1 VRQYRHL
8 PIVLLAVL
16 MLIWGYSWI
25 PGKLGVMN
33 SSPFMFSALRSVPA
47 ALLLM
52 ALLPITRRSLRP
64 KAVGL
69 TAVVGVL
76 QMAGFT
82 AFVSAA
88 LATGGAGHS
97 AMLANT
103 WQFWLLVLAWLFLGE
118 KLVRYQWAA
127 VALAI
132 AGLVLIVEPWGLRGV
147 TSSLLTLA
155 GAMCFAAG
163 AVVAKV
169 LRQRQKLDLLSFT
182 AWQAVYASVPLIIL
196 AVAIPGDPIQWN
208 FDFIW
213 SLIFSALIGTALAGI
228 IWLYILNSM
237 PANMAGIGT
246 IGTPVIGVL
255 ASWLQL
261 GETLSPWEIAG
272 MVLVVSALALL
283 VLRGAGIG
291 RRAAALPAS
300 EQEAVV
306 LSRPP
311 MAERPEG

>member
-246 IGTPVIGVL
+246 IGTPVVGVL

>member
-196 AVAIPGDPIQWN
+196 AVAIPCDPIQWN

>member
-1 VRQYRHL
+1 
-8 PIVLLAVL
+8 
-16 MLIWGYSWI
+16 
-25 PGKLGVMN
+25 
-33 SSPFMFSALRSVPA
+33 
-47 ALLLM
+47 
-52 ALLPITRRSLRP
+52 
-64 KAVGL
+64 
-69 TAVVGVL
+69 
-76 QMAGFT
+76 
-82 AFVSAA
+82 
-88 LATGGAGHS
+88 
-97 AMLANT
+97 
-103 WQFWLLVLAWLFLGE
+103 
-118 KLVRYQWAA
+118 
-127 VALAI
+127 
-132 AGLVLIVEPWGLRGV
+132 
-147 TSSLLTLA
+147 
-155 GAMCFAAG
+155 
-163 AVVAKV
+163 
-169 LRQRQKLDLLSFT
+169 
-182 AWQAVYASVPLIIL
+182 VYGSVPLIIL